1 CTKVYEYK
9 YLLVPM
15 VTKCSCRQP
24 TCGSKID
31 EDETVSKKTEDQLGA
46 SRSHDTFSV
55 RHRIFMKDDGQVML
69 VCVVDKHTD
78 TKQHTRSMIQYSV
91 PITTSQT
98 GSGHR
103 AFFRKRAFE
112 ARSFCKLLCVLT
124 DMACVDQEVFS
135 TVFYYLREGYP
146 NHGRIALENG
156 MKRYPHDDVLKFH
169 MAVIFAIEG
178 NLQEASKRFSE
189 FKDKEDFHLASVVAL
204 AHAHKTYPEVDA
216 EAVKEFEAKTREL
229 RRHASSTV
237 IKLTS
242 RFDLQKDLVLRSLGA
257 ILPQK
262 VRKSPVKYRLFQYRS
277 KTFVFCYSFFRN
289 VKALNLNGW
298 IDMLLKDENLR
309 KKAIRYFEGSTGDDE
324 VVGIEC
330 QMGRAYYFQLSRSYS
345 AALDITNILI
355 VNFPKYIPAIIAKMH
370 LQLISQDWEQAM
382 DTSQR
387 CLTLD
392 CNCIEA
398 LKYQVLHALCHLGN
412 ISEVISFAGKLFLL
426 IQARKAINELKRALD
441 DSEPNYAEQYYI
453 NSKYFAPLCAR
464 DTVILHKLFELA
476 ERAASLDNRN
486 HNYAINIGRIMLLQ
500 GRPKEASR
508 HFQSALEF
516 SETSVVA
523 LQGIVECQLAQDN
536 VKEALSQLEFLDEL
550 QQTIGKS
557 AELSYLAAVLGRKQS
572 SSSQNIL
579 AKLDE
584 ATELHLK
591 SLEGCARGIH
601 YYEQMN
607 PDFMIQLVMEYLAQ
621 APQQPPGMT
630 SISMDTNGEGI
641 TTLRHPEDGPLTRCL
656 RILDQITTSAPGYQ
670 KALYLTSYVHY
681 LLGDSMMALTIVKK
695 CLDLDATLVDGHILL
710 AQVSLPYGSL
720 KLAEQALET
729 GLSNNFEVRNH
740 PLYQLVRARLLT
752 KQGNA
757 KAAVQIL
764 KQAISSLGSSQASH
778 SHKRTGDDIGFGVS
792 KAVSM
797 NDQLTLSLEL
807 AEAHH
812 SLGETHEATKVLQD
826 AQMAYS
832 GSPELGRITIASADL
847 ALSQG
852 DHESALSTLR
862 TIRPEHPYY
871 LTARQ
876 HMANIYLHHR
886 KEKKLY
892 AACYRELADK
902 LGTTEAHLLL
912 GDAFMTIQEPER
924 AMEVYETVLRKNP
937 NDLRLAAKM
946 GQALVKTHQY
956 AKAVSYYEA
965 AVKSGQPALRLDLVS
980 LLVKLQQNEKAKRVL
995 TPMMTEKNAACSL
1008 DPSEVRRALQ
1018 LLEGM
1023 CAGEEPNVQEHIDLL
1038 TQVKSIQSRRLNRMQ
1053 ASESGDAIA
1062 EQRLVL
1068 AEICLQLACLNEK
1081 LYRALQ
1087 SDRSLNAK
1095 EKVRVND
1102 DLTKG
1107 DKTTTS
1113 ATTVSLSTKHM
1124 ESALALCRDC
1134 MDHVAAI
1141 MGKKNNVDSHQPLTL
1156 GMMRSHLGGET
1167 GQPRLLAIQLEI
1179 KALAKLASLKLLD
1192 ADYASC
1198 EQQALRLAQ
1207 LREEVEAYQIEALSD
1222 INGDIGNRGQTVLSE
1237 NHGRI
1242 DLIRMLD
1249 GIKSASSILAELSYN
1264 KADFEAAAKH
1274 LENDLRKDPINYQTL
1289 SFLVDALRR
1298 AGQVSRAVEWVEK
1311 ARALDVHG
1319 SASAGYNFCRGL
1331 CYSFTGESM
1340 LALQHF
1346 NRARLDSDFSE
1357 EAIYHMVDICLAAE
1371 YQVTY
1376 EQFSE
1381 TGQATNSSNTA
1392 SSGQNKMTNNPVSSD
1407 EVTKV
1412 RGFEVAENLLNELR
1426 QVKNRKKHLHRIN
1439 MVLVATGSKP
1449 KVEAVLETFARMAQ
1463 EDVCFMESVHFHAI
1477 TKVKYTPTAPV
1488 VLLTEPLD
1496 YRQLLNVRL
1505 RTLEATLIRCQL
1517 TSSLESV
1524 LTYRIPRTN
1533 FPPPLS
1539 SKQPLSDTTQYA
1551 NSSQGHSRC
1560 KGLNIPSRLE
1570 CYKACTIGTLFPA
1583 ATVSITGKREC
1594 GTYNEALGA
1603 KDSEELELS
1612 WLLLAEIY
1620 IKIGK
1625 TDLAQELLKRCLQ
1638 YNKSCTKAYEFTG
1651 YVMEREQNFHEAARN
1666 YELAWNISNRSNPS
1680 VGYKLAHSRLKI
1692 RQLLGAI
1699 EVCLQD
1705 HRTCTSDEH
1714 KHLIH
1719 TVVCLDQV
1727 SNKSGFR
1734 HQQILL
1740 PIMCC
1745 TISAPHKMYT
1755 FLASPARAADL
1766 LVTPNAKPRVLFCS
1780 VEPVVLAV
1788 YPNYPRIKTDVL
1800 DKARLQLRT

>member
-1 CTKVYEYK
+1 
-9 YLLVPM
+9 
-15 VTKCSCRQP
+15 
-24 TCGSKID
+24 
-31 EDETVSKKTEDQLGA
+31 
-46 SRSHDTFSV
+46 
-55 RHRIFMKDDGQVML
+55 ML
-69 VCVVDKHTD
+69 
-78 TKQHTRSMIQYSV
+78 
-91 PITTSQT
+91 T
-98 GSGHR
+98 GM
-103 AFFRKRAFE
+103 
-112 ARSFCKLLCVLT
+112 T
-124 DMACVDQEVFS
+124 CVDQEVLS

-146 NHGRIALENG
+146 NHGRITLENG

-189 FKDKEDFHLASVVAL
+189 FKDKEDFHLASMVAL
-204 AHAHKTYPEVDA
+204 AHAHKMYPEVDA

-229 RRHASSTV
+229 RRHAPSTT
-237 IKLTS
+237 LYYAA
-242 RFDLQKDLVLRSLGA
+242 LVLFYLRKYEKAREYIERA
-257 ILPQK
+257 I
-262 VRKSPVKYRLFQYRS
+262 KSNLLFIE
-277 KTFVFCYSFFRN
+277 
-289 VKALNLNGW
+289 ALNLNGW

-309 KKAIRYFEGSTGDDE
+309 KKAIRYFEGSTIDDE
-324 VVGIEC
+324 AVGIEC
-330 QMGRAYYFQLSRSYS
+330 QMGRAYYFQLSHSYS
-345 AALDITNILI
+345 AALDIVNILI

-370 LQLISQDWEQAM
+370 LQLISLDWEQAM

-412 ISEVISFAGKLFLL
+412 MSE
-426 IQARKAINELKRALD
+426 ARKAINELARALD

-464 DTVILHKLFELA
+464 DTVILHKLFQLA

-486 HNYAINIGRIMLLQ
+486 HHYAINIGRIMLLQ

-523 LQGIVECQLAQDN
+523 LQGIVECQLAQNN

-572 SSSQNIL
+572 SSSQKIL

-591 SLEGCARGIH
+591 SLEGCARGIR
-601 YYEQMN
+601 YYKQMN

-630 SISMDTNGEGI
+630 SISLDATGEGI
-641 TTLRHPEDGPLTRCL
+641 AILRHPEDGPLTRCL
-656 RILDQITTSAPGYQ
+656 RILDQITTNAPGYQ

-681 LLGDSMMALTIVKK
+681 LLGDSMIALTIAKK
-695 CLDLDATLVDGHILL
+695 CLDLDATLVEGHILL
-710 AQVSLPYGSL
+710 AQIYLYQGNL

-740 PLYQLVRARLLT
+740 SLYQLVRARLLT

-757 KAAVQIL
+757 KVAVQIL
-764 KQAISSLGSSQASH
+764 KQAISSLGNSQASR
-778 SHKRTGDDIGFGVS
+778 SHKRTGEDIGFGVI

-826 AQMAYS
+826 AQMAYA

-902 LGTTEAHLLL
+902 LGTTEAHFLL

-965 AVKSGQPALRLDLVS
+965 AVKSGQPALRLDLAS
-980 LLVKLQQNEKAKRVL
+980 LLVKLNQNEKAKRVL
-995 TPMMTEKNAACSL
+995 TPMMTEKSAACSL
-1008 DPSEVRRALQ
+1008 DPSELRRALQ
-1018 LLEGM
+1018 LLGDM
-1023 CAGEEPNVQEHIDLL
+1023 CAGEESNVQEHIDLL
-1038 TQVKSIQSRRLNRMQ
+1038 TQAKSIQSRRLNRMQ
-1053 ASESGDAIA
+1053 TSESGDSIA

-1081 LYRALQ
+1081 LYRALHN
-1087 SDRSLNAK
+1087 DRSLNAK

-1107 DKTTTS
+1107 DKTTAS
-1113 ATTVSLSTKHM
+1113 AITVSLSTKHM

-1141 MGKKNNVDSHQPLTL
+1141 IGKKNIVDSHQPLTL
-1156 GMMRSHLGGET
+1156 GMIRSHLGGET
-1167 GQPRLLAIQLEI
+1167 GQLRLLAIQLEI
-1179 KALAKLASLKLLD
+1179 RALAQLASLKLLE

-1207 LREEVEAYQIEALSD
+1207 LQEEVEAYQIEALSD
-1222 INGDIGNRGQTVLSE
+1222 ENGDIGNRGQTVLSE

-1249 GIKSASSILAELSYN
+1249 GSKSASSVLAELSYN
-1264 KADFEAAAKH
+1264 KADFEAAVKH
-1274 LENDLRKDPINYQTL
+1274 LENELRKHPTNYQTL

-1311 ARALDVHG
+1311 ARAMDVHG
-1319 SASAGYNFCRGL
+1319 SGSAGYNFCRGL
-1331 CYSFTGESM
+1331 CYSYTGESV

-1346 NRARLDSDFSE
+1346 NRARVDSDFSE

-1381 TGQATNSSNTA
+1381 AGQATNSSNTA
-1392 SSGQNKMTNNPVSSD
+1392 SSGQNKITNNPVSSD

-1412 RGFEVAENLLNELR
+1412 RGYEVAENLLNELR
-1426 QVKNRKKHLHRIN
+1426 VVKNRKKHLHRIN
-1439 MVLVATGSKP
+1439 MVSVATGSRA

-1463 EDVCFMESVHFHAI
+1463 EDPDNCSLIYGAAACYI
-1477 TKVKYTPTAPV
+1477 ALNQIQKARNQLKRLAKVPWNA
-1488 VLLTEPLD
+1488 E
-1496 YRQLLNVRL
+1496 
-1505 RTLEATLIRCQL
+1505 
-1517 TSSLESV
+1517 
-1524 LTYRIPRTN
+1524 
-1533 FPPPLS
+1533 
-1539 SKQPLSDTTQYA
+1539 
-1551 NSSQGHSRC
+1551 
-1560 KGLNIPSRLE
+1560 
-1570 CYKACTIGTLFPA
+1570 
-1583 ATVSITGKREC
+1583 
-1594 GTYNEALGA
+1594 
-1603 KDSEELELS
+1603 DSEDLELS

-1625 TDLAQELLKRCLQ
+1625 TELAQELLKRCIQ
-1638 YNKSCTKAYEFTG
+1638 YNRSCIKAYEFTG
-1651 YVMEREQNFHEAARN
+1651 YVMEKEQNFHEAARN
-1666 YELAWNISNRSNPS
+1666 YELAWNISNKNNPS
-1680 VGYKLAHSRLKI
+1680 IGYKLAHARLKA

-1699 EVCLQD
+1699 EVCLQ
-1705 HRTCTSDEH
+1705 
-1714 KHLIH
+1714 
-1719 TVVCLDQV
+1719 
-1727 SNKSGFR
+1727 
-1734 HQQILL
+1734 
-1740 PIMCC
+1740 
-1745 TISAPHKMYT
+1745 
-1755 FLASPARAADL
+1755 
-1766 LVTPNAKPRVLFCS
+1766 
-1780 VEPVVLAV
+1780 VLAV

-1800 DKARLQLRT
+1800 DKARLQVRT

>member
-1 CTKVYEYK
+1 MNENK
-9 YLLVPM
+9 
-15 VTKCSCRQP
+15 
-24 TCGSKID
+24 
-31 EDETVSKKTEDQLGA
+31 TVSKKTEEALRV
-46 SRSHDTFSV
+46 SRPYD
-55 RHRIFMKDDGQVML
+55 IFCSPLYCHQGW
-69 VCVVDKHTD
+69 CPC
-78 TKQHTRSMIQYSV
+78 YS
-91 PITTSQT
+91 T
-98 GSGHR
+98 
-103 AFFRKRAFE
+103 A
-112 ARSFCKLLCVLT
+112 
-124 DMACVDQEVFS
+124 
-135 TVFYYLREGYP
+135 FYYLREGYP
-146 NHGRIALENG
+146 NHARIALENG
-156 MKRYPHDDVLKFH
+156 MKRYPHDDLLKFH
-169 MAVIFAIEG
+169 MAVIFAIEGDPQISFPCYCPG

-204 AHAHKTYPEVDA
+204 AQAHKAYPETDA

-237 IKLTS
+237 VNLNSTS
-242 RFDLQKDLVLRSLGA
+242 DLQKDLVLRSFSA
-257 ILPQK
+257 ILLEK
-262 VRKSPVKYRLFQYRS
+262 VRKIPR
-277 KTFVFCYSFFRN
+277 
-289 VKALNLNGW
+289 ALNLNGW
-298 IDMLLKDENLR
+298 IDMLLKDENVR

-324 VVGIEC
+324 AIGIEC

-345 AALDITNILI
+345 AALDIINILI

-392 CNCIEA
+392 CNCVDA
-398 LKYQVLHALCHLGN
+398 LKYQVLHALCHSGN
-412 ISEVISFAGKLFLL
+412 ISEVISFADKLLLL
-426 IQARKAINELKRALD
+426 IQARKAINELTRALD

-464 DTVILHKLFELA
+464 DTVILHKLFQLA

-486 HNYAINIGRIMLLQ
+486 HHYDINIGRIMLLQ
-500 GRPKEASR
+500 GHPKEASR

-572 SSSQNIL
+572 SSSQKIL

-591 SLEGCARGIH
+591 SLEGCARGIR

-607 PDFMIQLVMEYLAQ
+607 ADFMIQLVMEYLAQ

-630 SISMDTNGEGI
+630 SISLDAHSAEI
-641 TTLRHPEDGPLTRCL
+641 TTFRHPEDGPLTRCL
-656 RILDQITTSAPGYQ
+656 RILDQITTNAPGYQ

-695 CLDLDATLVDGHILL
+695 CLDLDSTLVDGHILL
-710 AQVSLPYGSL
+710 AQIYLYQGNL

-764 KQAISSLGSSQASH
+764 KQAISSLGNSQASR
-778 SHKRTGDDIGFGVS
+778 SHKRTGDNIGFDVS

-812 SLGETHEATKVLQD
+812 SLGETHEATKALQD
-826 AQMAYS
+826 AQMAYA

-902 LGTTEAHLLL
+902 LGTTEAHFLL
-912 GDAFMTIQEPER
+912 GDALMTIQEPER

-965 AVKSGQPALRLDLVS
+965 AVKSGQPALRLDHAS
-980 LLVKLQQNEKAKRVL
+980 LLVKLNQNEKAKRVL

-1008 DPSEVRRALQ
+1008 DPSELRRALQ
-1018 LLEGM
+1018 LLGDM
-1023 CAGEEPNVQEHIDLL
+1023 CAGGESNIQEYIDLL
-1038 TQVKSIQSRRLNRMQ
+1038 TQAKSIQSRRLNRMQ
-1053 ASESGDAIA
+1053 TSESGDAIA
-1062 EQRLVL
+1062 EQRLIL
-1068 AEICLQLACLNEK
+1068 AEICRQLACLNEK
-1081 LYRALQ
+1081 LYRSLQ
-1087 SDRSLNAK
+1087 SDRTLNVK
-1095 EKVRVND
+1095 EKVRAND

-1107 DKTTTS
+1107 DKMTTS
-1113 ATTVSLSTKHM
+1113 AITAGMSAKHM
-1124 ESALALCRDC
+1124 ESALVLCRDC

-1141 MGKKNNVDSHQPLTL
+1141 IGKKNSVDSYQPLTL
-1156 GMMRSHLGGET
+1156 GMIRSHLGGET
-1167 GQPRLLAIQLEI
+1167 GQIRLLAIQLEI
-1179 KALAKLASLKLLD
+1179 KALAQLSSLKLLE

-1207 LREEVEAYQIEALSD
+1207 LQEEVEAYQIEALAD
-1222 INGDIGNRGQTVLSE
+1222 MNGGMGNRGQTVLSE
-1237 NHGRI
+1237 SHGRV

-1264 KADFEAAAKH
+1264 KADFEATAKH
-1274 LENDLRKDPINYQTL
+1274 LENDLRKDPTNYQTL

-1298 AGQVSRAVEWVEK
+1298 AGQISRAVEWVEK
-1311 ARALDVHG
+1311 ARAIDVYG

-1331 CYSFTGESM
+1331 CYSFTGESI

-1346 NRARLDSDFSE
+1346 NRARMDSDFSE
-1357 EAIYHMVDICLAAE
+1357 EAIYHMVDICLATD
-1371 YQVTY
+1371 YQATY
-1376 EQFSE
+1376 EHFSDA
-1381 TGQATNSSNTA
+1381 GQVTNSSNTA
-1392 SSGQNKMTNNPVSSD
+1392 TSGQNKITDNLVSSD

-1412 RGFEVAENLLNELR
+1412 RGYEVAENLLNELR
-1426 QVKNRKKHLHRIN
+1426 VVRNRKKHLHRIN
-1439 MVLVATGSKP
+1439 MVLVATGSKA

-1463 EDVCFMESVHFHAI
+1463 EDVCFMDSVHFHAI
-1477 TKVKYTPTAPV
+1477 ANPDNCSLIYGAAACYIALNQIQKARNQLKRLARVPWNAEPDNCSLIYGAAACYIALNQIQKARNQLKRLARVPWNAEAASPQDNTKQMSVNLLLENYTNPENSTYTFPCPTEHVTTFVRHYSLCRPFTAAQHLEKAKYPPRIKCSKTILYSMHFSEFRVNSIFFAPSLTGAYF
-1488 VLLTEPLD
+1488 LLENP
-1496 YRQLLNVRL
+1496 NV
-1505 RTLEATLIRCQL
+1505 IM
-1517 TSSLESV
+1517 
-1524 LTYRIPRTN
+1524 
-1533 FPPPLS
+1533 
-1539 SKQPLSDTTQYA
+1539 
-1551 NSSQGHSRC
+1551 H
-1560 KGLNIPSRLE
+1560 
-1570 CYKACTIGTLFPA
+1570 
-1583 ATVSITGKREC
+1583 
-1594 GTYNEALGA
+1594 
-1603 KDSEELELS
+1603 DSEDLELS

-1625 TDLAQELLKRCLQ
+1625 TELAQELLKRCLQ

-1651 YVMEREQNFHEAARN
+1651 YVMEKEQNFHEAARN

-1680 VGYKLAHSRLKI
+1680 VGYKLAHARLKI
-1692 RQLLGAI
+1692 RQLLEAI
-1699 EVCLQD
+1699 EVCLQ
-1705 HRTCTSDEH
+1705 
-1714 KHLIH
+1714 
-1719 TVVCLDQV
+1719 
-1727 SNKSGFR
+1727 
-1734 HQQILL
+1734 
-1740 PIMCC
+1740 
-1745 TISAPHKMYT
+1745 
-1755 FLASPARAADL
+1755 
-1766 LVTPNAKPRVLFCS
+1766 
-1780 VEPVVLAV
+1780 VLAV

-1800 DKARLQLRT
+1800 DKARQQLRT

>member
-1 CTKVYEYK
+1 
-9 YLLVPM
+9 
-15 VTKCSCRQP
+15 
-24 TCGSKID
+24 
-31 EDETVSKKTEDQLGA
+31 
-46 SRSHDTFSV
+46 
-55 RHRIFMKDDGQVML
+55 
-69 VCVVDKHTD
+69 
-78 TKQHTRSMIQYSV
+78 
-91 PITTSQT
+91 
-98 GSGHR
+98 
-103 AFFRKRAFE
+103 
-112 ARSFCKLLCVLT
+112 
-124 DMACVDQEVFS
+124 MACVDQEVFS

-229 RRHASSTV
+229 RRHASSTT
-237 IKLTS
+237 LYYAA
-242 RFDLQKDLVLRSLGA
+242 LVLFYLRKYEKAREYIERA
-257 ILPQK
+257 IKTNL
-262 VRKSPVKYRLFQYRS
+262 LFIE
-277 KTFVFCYSFFRN
+277 
-289 VKALNLNGW
+289 ALNLNGW

-412 ISEVISFAGKLFLL
+412 ISE
-426 IQARKAINELKRALD
+426 ARKAINELKRALD

-557 AELSYLAAVLGRKQS
+557 A
-572 SSSQNIL
+572 
-579 AKLDE
+579 
-584 ATELHLK
+584 
-591 SLEGCARGIH
+591 GCARGIH

-710 AQVSLPYGSL
+710 AQIYLYQGSL

-1023 CAGEEPNVQEHIDLL
+1023 CAGEEPNVQEYIDLL

-1156 GMMRSHLGGET
+1156 GMIRSHLGGET

-1207 LREEVEAYQIEALSD
+1207 LQEEVEAYQIEALSD

-1463 EDVCFMESVHFHAI
+1463 EDPDNC
-1477 TKVKYTPTAPV
+1477 
-1488 VLLTEPLD
+1488 
-1496 YRQLLNVRL
+1496 
-1505 RTLEATLIRCQL
+1505 TLIYGAAACYIALNQIQKARNQL
-1517 TSSLESV
+1517 
-1524 LTYRIPRTN
+1524 
-1533 FPPPLS
+1533 
-1539 SKQPLSDTTQYA
+1539 K
-1551 NSSQGHSRC
+1551 
-1560 KGLNIPSRLE
+1560 RL
-1570 CYKACTIGTLFPA
+1570 
-1583 ATVSITGKREC
+1583 
-1594 GTYNEALGA
+1594 A
-1603 KDSEELELS
+1603 KVPWNAEDSEELELS

-1699 EVCLQD
+1699 EVCLQ
-1705 HRTCTSDEH
+1705 
-1714 KHLIH
+1714 
-1719 TVVCLDQV
+1719 
-1727 SNKSGFR
+1727 
-1734 HQQILL
+1734 
-1740 PIMCC
+1740 
-1745 TISAPHKMYT
+1745 
-1755 FLASPARAADL
+1755 
-1766 LVTPNAKPRVLFCS
+1766 
-1780 VEPVVLAV
+1780 VLAV